1 MDMVQRCRAQGV
13 NIYVD
18 AVINHMTGQ
27 DRSGMLAKKKT
38 LIALDTEIGLP

>member
-1 MDMVQRCRAQGV
+1 MVQRCRAQGV

-27 DRSGMLAKKKT
+27 DRSGMLAKKT
-38 LIALDTEIGLP
+38 LIALDTEIGFP